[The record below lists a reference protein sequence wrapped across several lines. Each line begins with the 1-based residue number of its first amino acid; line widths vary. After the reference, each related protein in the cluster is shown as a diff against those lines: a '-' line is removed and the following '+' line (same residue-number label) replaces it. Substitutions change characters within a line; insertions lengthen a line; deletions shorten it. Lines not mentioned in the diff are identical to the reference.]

1 VRRIESKWLLLRNL
15 VEWRRRPYD
24 EQRTLIDQEHHIEVR
39 GRSGTNYQIEIQPVW
54 DDKPGGDIR
63 VFGTID
69 DGRWRA
75 CCPLAYGVMI
85 SKPSEQPSAGPE

>member
-1 VRRIESKWLLLRNL
+1 MRRIESKWLLLRNL

-24 EQRTLIDQEHHIEVR
+24 ELRTMIDREHHIEVR
-39 GRSGTNYQIEIQPVW
+39 GRSGTTSQIEIQPVW

-63 VFGTID
+63 LLGSID

-75 CCPLAYGVMI
+75 CCPLTYGVTI
-85 SKPSEQPSAGPE
+85 SKPSEDLE